1 MRLSDQ
7 RETGRPGGRE
17 EKERERERRRR
28 RGGGGGGGGG
38 GGLRASNGVGCADI
52 GCAIAI

>member
-17 EKERERERRRR
+17 EKERERERRR
-28 RGGGGGGGGG
+28 GGGGGGGV